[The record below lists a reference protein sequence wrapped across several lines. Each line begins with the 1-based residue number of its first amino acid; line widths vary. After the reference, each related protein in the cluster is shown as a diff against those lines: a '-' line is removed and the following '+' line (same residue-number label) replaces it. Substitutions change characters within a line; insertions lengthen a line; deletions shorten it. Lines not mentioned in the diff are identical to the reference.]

1 MIIGS
6 DLQSLN
12 QFQNIDNLFIKGQ
25 TREKDPLVRLLNKN
39 DQAMERDDNILFSTT
54 DPNRLIYANE
64 KTSEISNREKTG
76 KHINIEA

>member
-1 MIIGS
+1 
-6 DLQSLN
+6 
-12 QFQNIDNLFIKGQ
+12 
-25 TREKDPLVRLLNKN
+25 
-39 DQAMERDDNILFSTT
+39 MERDDNILFSTT